1 MAATNY
7 KVGLSDVSK
16 IEMPKMPL
24 MPTPDTAQYGT
35 KALRMKEML
44 ITFFPGDEPI
54 ITPQT
59 LDEMKTNL
67 TKSGTKQANR

>member
-7 KVGLSDVSK
+7 KVVLSDVSK
-16 IEMPKMPL
+16 IEML
-24 MPTPDTAQYGT
+24 IVPTPDTAQYGT

-44 ITFFPGDEPI
+44 ITFFKGAEPI
-54 ITPQT
+54 ITLQT